1 MNKATVNHSVLHS
14 ALRSFAILMLVAGC
28 ATTYEPHLVL
38 PSASLN
44 RSIDATVELHSL
56 VASDE
61 LVLGQHTYGVLA
73 EDFTNPPPSKLTEAL
88 TEEIW
93 TELSAH
99 QVFRT
104 VSPYE
109 PEPDLLLTGRIDQF
123 FEHDRRKPWTYVP
136 YYSDQLAG
144 LFRLNSY
151 KRTGEVRLTLIL
163 LRPTGARVGTYTGH
177 VQFQEDYTPHS
188 ELRPGDRLNRAFGQA
203 LAQIRDEM
211 LSDPDLPKGAKVTN
225 RSRAI
230 K

>member
-1 MNKATVNHSVLHS
+1 
-14 ALRSFAILMLVAGC
+14 
-28 ATTYEPHLVL
+28 
-38 PSASLN
+38 
-44 RSIDATVELHSL
+44 

-61 LVLGQHTYGVLA
+61 ILLGQHTYGVLA
-73 EDFTNPPPSKLTEAL
+73 EDFTNPPPSQLTQAL
-88 TEEIW
+88 TVEILA
-93 TELSAH
+93 ELTAH

-109 PEPDLLLTGRIDQF
+109 LEPDLLLTGRIDQF

-163 LRPTGARVGTYTGH
+163 LKPTGVRVGSYTGR
-177 VQFQEDYTPHS
+177 VTFEEDYTPHT
-188 ELRPGDRLNRAFGQA
+188 ELHPGDRLNRAFGQA

-211 LSDPDLPKGAKVTN
+211 LSDPDLPKM
-225 RSRAI
+225 RRADDPVARR
-230 K
+230 